1 MTPWRAKFRKLDS
14 KPREILAHL
23 RCFTRASFWATFRAN
38 MSLSKASPTL
48 PEVYDEAGNTPSWV
62 PVLGVGLFMLFALF
76 FGARYL
82 AHKDLPPSAAPEA
95 SDTGSA
101 PAQPSSAQTAP
112 SS

>member
-1 MTPWRAKFRKLDS
+1 
-14 KPREILAHL
+14 
-23 RCFTRASFWATFRAN
+23 
-38 MSLSKASPTL
+38 
-48 PEVYDEAGNTPSWV
+48 V

-82 AHKDLPPSAAPEA
+82 AHKDLPPTAAPEA